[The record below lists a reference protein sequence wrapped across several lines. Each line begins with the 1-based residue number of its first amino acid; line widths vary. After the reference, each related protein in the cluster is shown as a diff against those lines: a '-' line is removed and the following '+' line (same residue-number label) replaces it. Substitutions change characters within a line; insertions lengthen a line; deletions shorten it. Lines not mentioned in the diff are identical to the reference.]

1 MADAQWVVFSLGPW
15 QYAVPINRV
24 REIQR
29 PVQSVRMPRVAPFVR
44 GLFNLR
50 GQVLPLIDTAA
61 RLGLTAAPEGAEGK
75 RRVVV
80 VDAGGGSF
88 GLMVDAVLEV
98 LRCDESAPQ
107 APRNLLDLPAARFV
121 AAVLDLDGR
130 LVFALDLDRLLEDI
144 AETGTGEG

>member
-1 MADAQWVVFSLGPW
+1 MAEAQWVVFSLGPW
-15 QYAVPINRV
+15 QYAVPIHRV

-50 GQVLPLIDTAA
+50 GQVLPLIDTSA
-61 RLGLTAAPEGAEGK
+61 RLGLAPAEGAEGK
-75 RRVVV
+75 KRVVV
-80 VDAGGGSF
+80 VEAGGGSF

-144 AETGTGEG
+144 AESGTGEG